1 MTHEE
6 KKEWLS
12 KIDDVISSLDE
23 ARREA
28 RREVEDFS
36 DLVDEHIEENPDL
49 KEWKNIVLE
58 HLPEKCS
65 LKFRLDVEEMLEK
78 FNGVY

>member
-1 MTHEE
+1 MTHNE

-12 KIDDVISSLDE
+12 KLDDVISALDE
-23 ARREA
+23 ARS
-28 RREVEDFS
+28 EVEDFNE
-36 DLVDEHIEENPDL
+36 LVDDSIEENPDL

-65 LKFRLDVEEMLEK
+65 LKFRLDVEELLEK
-78 FNGVY
+78 FKGVY

>member
-1 MTHEE
+1 MTHKE
-6 KKEWLS
+6 KQEWLS
-12 KIDDVISSLDE
+12 KIDDVISALDE
-23 ARREA
+23 ARS
-28 RREVEDFS
+28 EVEDFS
-36 DLVDEHIEENPDL
+36 ELVDDGIEENPDL

-78 FNGVY
+78 FKGVY

>member
-12 KIDDVISSLDE
+12 KIDDVISALDE
-23 ARREA
+23 ARS
-28 RREVEDFS
+28 EVEDFS
-36 DLVDEHIEENPDL
+36 DLVDDSIEENPDL

-65 LKFRLDVEEMLEK
+65 LKFRFDVEEMLEK
-78 FNGVY
+78 FKGVY

>member
-12 KIDDVISSLDE
+12 KIDDVISALDE
-23 ARREA
+23 ARS
-28 RREVEDFS
+28 EVEDFS
-36 DLVDEHIEENPDL
+36 DLVDDSMEENPDL

-78 FNGVY
+78 FKGVY

>member
-12 KIDDVISSLDE
+12 KLDDVISALDE
-23 ARREA
+23 ARS
-28 RREVEDFS
+28 EVEDFS
-36 DLVDEHIEENPDL
+36 ELVDDSIEENPDL

-65 LKFRLDVEEMLEK
+65 LKFRMDVEEMLEK
-78 FNGVY
+78 FKGVY

>member
-1 MTHEE
+1 MTHKE
-6 KKEWLS
+6 KKEWLN
-12 KIDDVISSLDE
+12 KLDDVISALDE
-23 ARREA
+23 ARS
-28 RREVEDFS
+28 EVEDFS
-36 DLVDEHIEENPDL
+36 DLVDDSIEENPDL

-78 FNGVY
+78 FKGVY

>member
-1 MTHEE
+1 M
-6 KKEWLS
+6 
-12 KIDDVISSLDE
+12 ISALDE
-23 ARREA
+23 ARS
-28 RREVEDFS
+28 EVEDFS
-36 DLVDEHIEENPDL
+36 DLVDAGIEENPDL

-78 FNGVY
+78 FKGVY

>member
-12 KIDDVISSLDE
+12 KIDDVISALDE
-23 ARREA
+23 ARS
-28 RREVEDFS
+28 EVEDFS
-36 DLVDEHIEENPDL
+36 DLVDDSIEENPDL
-49 KEWKNIVLE
+49 NEWKNIVLE

-78 FNGVY
+78 FKGVY

>member
-12 KIDDVISSLDE
+12 KIDDVISALDE
-23 ARREA
+23 VRN
-28 RREVEDFS
+28 EVEDFS
-36 DLVDEHIEENPDL
+36 ELVDDSIEENPDL

>member
-12 KIDDVISSLDE
+12 KLDDVISALDE
-23 ARREA
+23 ARS
-28 RREVEDFS
+28 EVEDFS
-36 DLVDEHIEENPDL
+36 DLVDDSIEENPDL

-78 FNGVY
+78 FKGVY

>member
-12 KIDDVISSLDE
+12 KLDDVFSALEE
-23 ARREA
+23 ARS
-28 RREVEDFS
+28 EVEDFS
-36 DLVDEHIEENPDL
+36 ELVDDSIEENPDL

-78 FNGVY
+78 FKGVY

>member
-1 MTHEE
+1 MTHKE

-12 KIDDVISSLDE
+12 KIDDVISALDE
-23 ARREA
+23 ARS
-28 RREVEDFS
+28 EVEDFS
-36 DLVDEHIEENPDL
+36 DLVDDSIEENPDL
-49 KEWKNIVLE
+49 NEWKNIVLE

-78 FNGVY
+78 FKGVY

>member
-1 MTHEE
+1 MTHKE
-6 KKEWLS
+6 KQEWLS
-12 KIDDVISSLDE
+12 KIDDVISALDE
-23 ARREA
+23 ARS
-28 RREVEDFS
+28 EVEDFS
-36 DLVDEHIEENPDL
+36 ELVDDRIEENPDL

-78 FNGVY
+78 FKGVY

>member
-1 MTHEE
+1 MTHKE

-12 KIDDVISSLDE
+12 KLDDVISALDE
-23 ARREA
+23 ARS
-28 RREVEDFS
+28 EVEDLS
-36 DLVDEHIEENPDL
+36 DLVDDSIEENPDL

-78 FNGVY
+78 FKGVY

>member
-12 KIDDVISSLDE
+12 KLDDVISALDE
-23 ARREA
+23 ARS
-28 RREVEDFS
+28 EVEDFS
-36 DLVDEHIEENPDL
+36 DLVDDNIEENTDL

-65 LKFRLDVEEMLEK
+65 LKFRLDVEEMLDK
-78 FNGVY
+78 FKGVY

>member
-1 MTHEE
+1 MTQKE
-6 KKEWLS
+6 KKEWMS
-12 KIDDVISSLDE
+12 KLDDVISALDE
-23 ARREA
+23 ARS
-28 RREVEDFS
+28 EVEDFS
-36 DLVDEHIEENPDL
+36 DLVDDHIEENPDL

-78 FNGVY
+78 FKGVY

>member
-1 MTHEE
+1 MTQKE
-6 KKEWLS
+6 KKEWMS
-12 KIDDVISSLDE
+12 KLDDVISALDE
-23 ARREA
+23 ARS
-28 RREVEDFS
+28 EVEDFS
-36 DLVDEHIEENPDL
+36 DLVDERIEENPDL

-78 FNGVY
+78 FKGVY

>member
-1 MTHEE
+1 MTHKE

-12 KIDDVISSLDE
+12 KLDDVISALDE
-23 ARREA
+23 ARS
-28 RREVEDFS
+28 EVEDFS
-36 DLVDEHIEENPDL
+36 ELVDDSIEENPDL
-49 KEWKNIVLE
+49 KEWKNIVLV

-78 FNGVY
+78 FKGVY

>member
-12 KIDDVISSLDE
+12 KLDDVISALDE
-23 ARREA
+23 ASS
-28 RREVEDFS
+28 EVEDFS
-36 DLVDEHIEENPDL
+36 ELVDDSIEENPDL

-78 FNGVY
+78 FKGVY

>member
-1 MTHEE
+1 MTHKE
-6 KKEWLS
+6 KQEWLS
-12 KIDDVISSLDE
+12 KIDDVISALDE
-23 ARREA
+23 ARS
-28 RREVEDFS
+28 EVEDFS
-36 DLVDEHIEENPDL
+36 ELVDDSIEENPDL

-78 FNGVY
+78 FKGVY

>member
-1 MTHEE
+1 MTHKE

-12 KIDDVISSLDE
+12 KIDDVISALDE
-23 ARREA
+23 ARS
-28 RREVEDFS
+28 EVEDFS
-36 DLVDEHIEENPDL
+36 DLVDDRIEENPDL

-78 FNGVY
+78 FKGVY

>member
-1 MTHEE
+1 MTNNE

-12 KIDDVISSLDE
+12 KLDDVISALDE
-23 ARREA
+23 ARS
-28 RREVEDFS
+28 EVEDFNE
-36 DLVDEHIEENPDL
+36 LVDDSIEENPDL

-65 LKFRLDVEEMLEK
+65 LKFRLDVEELLEK
-78 FNGVY
+78 FKGVY

>member
-1 MTHEE
+1 MTHKE
-6 KKEWLS
+6 KQEWLS
-12 KIDDVISSLDE
+12 KIDDVISALDE
-23 ARREA
+23 ARS
-28 RREVEDFS
+28 EVEDFS
-36 DLVDEHIEENPDL
+36 DLVDDGIEENPDL

-78 FNGVY
+78 FKGVY

>member
-1 MTHEE
+1 MTHKE

-12 KIDDVISSLDE
+12 KLDDVISALDE
-23 ARREA
+23 ARS
-28 RREVEDFS
+28 EVEDFS
-36 DLVDEHIEENPDL
+36 DLVDESIEENPDL

-78 FNGVY
+78 FKGVY

>member
-1 MTHEE
+1 MTEKE
-6 KKEWLS
+6 KKEWMS
-12 KIDDVISSLDE
+12 KLDDVMDALEE
-23 ARREA
+23 ARS
-28 RREVEDFS
+28 EVEDFS
-36 DLVDEHIEENPDL
+36 ELVDDSIEENPDL

-78 FNGVY
+78 FKGVY

>member
-12 KIDDVISSLDE
+12 KIDDVISALDE
-23 ARREA
+23 VRN
-28 RREVEDFS
+28 EVEDFS
-36 DLVDEHIEENPDL
+36 ELVDDSIEENPDL

-78 FNGVY
+78 FKGVY

>member
-12 KIDDVISSLDE
+12 KIDDVISELDE
-23 ARREA
+23 ARS
-28 RREVEDFS
+28 EVEDFS
-36 DLVDEHIEENPDL
+36 DLVDDSIEENPDL

-78 FNGVY
+78 FKGVY

>member
-1 MTHEE
+1 MTHKE

-12 KIDDVISSLDE
+12 KLDDVISALDE
-23 ARREA
+23 ARS
-28 RREVEDFS
+28 EVEDFS
-36 DLVDEHIEENPDL
+36 DLVDDSIEENPDL

-78 FNGVY
+78 FKGVY

>member
-12 KIDDVISSLDE
+12 KIDDVISTLDE
-23 ARREA
+23 ARS
-28 RREVEDFS
+28 EVENFS
-36 DLVDEHIEENPDL
+36 DLVDDSIEENPDL

-78 FNGVY
+78 FKGVY

>member
-1 MTHEE
+1 MTE
-6 KKEWLS
+6 KEKNEWLN
-12 KIDDVISSLDE
+12 KLDNVMEALEE
-23 ARREA
+23 ARS
-28 RREVEDFS
+28 EVEDFQ
-36 DLVDEHIEENPDL
+36 DIVDNNIETNPDL

-78 FNGVY
+78 FIGVY

>member
-1 MTHEE
+1 MTEKE
-6 KKEWLS
+6 KKEWLN
-12 KIDDVISSLDE
+12 KLDDVMDALEE
-23 ARREA
+23 ARS
-28 RREVEDFS
+28 EVEDFQ
-36 DLVDEHIEENPDL
+36 DIVDNNIETNPDL

-78 FNGVY
+78 FTGVY